1 MKQLQAADRLDIL
14 RMSVIEDRSIW
25 DWRNSWHVLLDICR
39 GEFFY
44 ASVVNLCVEPLK
56 KEKIDQRLQYISGS
70 EKLSSKG
77 MFGCLD
83 YQCRNTSKDQLLH
96 RSQLMTAYRRF
107 EGSFPADFSS
117 SIVHATPLFA
127 RIYNAWGKQQTSMSM
142 RVDCLDAHGLC
153 IFLEEATKGDDRHDW
168 LPVQPAHGICRCN
181 SALQHVT
188 VCVQLAK
195 SPISW
200 NLANASLCVAASK
213 CEKVICV
220 WEERRE
226 NVYLRN

>member
-1 MKQLQAADRLDIL
+1 
-14 RMSVIEDRSIW
+14 
-25 DWRNSWHVLLDICR
+25 
-39 GEFFY
+39 
-44 ASVVNLCVEPLK
+44 
-56 KEKIDQRLQYISGS
+56 
-70 EKLSSKG
+70 

-142 RVDCLDAHGLC
+142 RVDCLDSHGLC

-213 CEKVICV
+213 CEKVIYVC
-220 WEERRE
+220 ERRE
-226 NVYLRN
+226 GRMCI